1 MAEEYPF
8 VTLPD
13 HLRRGLNVVFVG
25 INPGTYS
32 VAKGHYFAR
41 TTSRFWPGFSAST
54 ISAEMRNALGLE
66 KLGPEYD
73 AVMTKFG
80 FGLTDVVKKPSGN
93 AAELDLA
100 DFIEWGPVLLEKLR
114 RYKPL
119 VACFHGL
126 TAYRPFLKLVLKSE
140 VKPILGAQPQTIG
153 TTRVFVVPNPS
164 PANAHFTV
172 KDQAEWYDR
181 LAEFVSAN
189 HLRGRKIPG

>member
-1 MAEEYPF
+1 MPDQYPF

-32 VAKGHYFAR
+32 VQRGHYFAR
-41 TTSRFWPGFSAST
+41 TTSRFWPGFSASK
-54 ISAEMRNALGLE
+54 ISAEMRNALAVE
-66 KLGPEYD
+66 RLGPEHD
-73 AVMTKFG
+73 AVMTKYG

-93 AAELDLA
+93 AAELDVA
-100 DFIEWGPVLLEKLR
+100 DFVEWGPVLLDKLR

-126 TAYRPFLKLVLKSE
+126 TAYRPFLKLVLKSDM
-140 VKPILGAQPQTIG
+140 KPLLGAQPQVIG
-153 TTRVFVVPNPS
+153 MTRLFVVPNPS
-164 PANAHFTV
+164 PANAHFNV

-181 LAEFVSAN
+181 LAQFVADGR
-189 HLRGRKIPG
+189 LRGRKIPT